1 MTKRKEKKCFVSCHS
16 WHCSALS
23 LSLLNI
29 LFRKHIKSNCSCIK
43 RIEIF
48 SEHSLLLSNTINLC
62 AQSPSTGNVY
72 SEKCP
77 KTEARDLTS
86 SQTDVSLKYTNLL
99 QSSEDILFEEI
110 LLRLEA
116 KKILWKEWNILSNE
130 CTSNEESFPIH
141 TAQRKIVF
149 NVLYNNSTKGRLCND
164 TNFSNYTWLF
174 GSLLVVVDVDAVG
187 NVPLR
192 CLWCCLWKYV
202 NF

>member
-1 MTKRKEKKCFVSCHS
+1 MC
-16 WHCSALS
+16 
-23 LSLLNI
+23 I
-29 LFRKHIKSNCSCIK
+29 L
-43 RIEIF
+43 
-48 SEHSLLLSNTINLC
+48 
-62 AQSPSTGNVY
+62 
-72 SEKCP
+72 EKCP

-99 QSSEDILFEEI
+99 QSSEDIFFEEI

-187 NVPLR
+187 NVCPFAACGAAFENTWTFKVFCVCQLQETWT
-192 CLWCCLWKYV
+192 CSFHFNKV
-202 NF
+202 SPPPSISDEPKSEF